1 MLLGRCQCYVP
12 ACSLLRL
19 NNKVHERYNL
29 PLGGHKT
36 TELHLHTNNWM
47 SMMTLLFI
55 DMICIT
61 MKARVHVSNYY
72 LGQ

>member
-1 MLLGRCQCYVP
+1 
-12 ACSLLRL
+12 
-19 NNKVHERYNL
+19 
-29 PLGGHKT
+29 
-36 TELHLHTNNWM
+36 M